1 MEPLKDLRDLV
12 GAAARAVSRPEVVIV
27 HEDFSTG
34 LAAKQLI
41 DQLFGRFNSGCKHQ
55 FKMWEFSAL
64 RLMGPRAQAVR
75 EAAQAPIVCLSAH
88 GDSSLLV
95 GVKDWAERWA
105 RETAANSCGLVVLL
119 GAVDRSPSGNT
130 PMIQFL
136 RHAANQRGASF
147 LLCST
152 DPSDHETAVCEA
164 TNRLCNLSR

>member
-12 GAAARAVSRPEVVIV
+12 GAAVRASSRPEVVIV

-34 LAAKQLI
+34 LAAKQLF
-41 DQLFGRFNSGCKHQ
+41 DQLFDRFDSGGKHQ

-88 GDSSLLV
+88 GDNSLLV

-105 RETAANSCGLVVLL
+105 REAAQNPSALVVLL
-119 GAVDRSPSGNT
+119 AAGARSASRDT
-130 PMIQFL
+130 LMTLFL
-136 RHAANQRGASF
+136 RH
-147 LLCST
+147 
-152 DPSDHETAVCEA
+152 
-164 TNRLCNLSR
+164 

>member
-12 GAAARAVSRPEVVIV
+12 GAAARAMSRPEVVIV

-34 LAAKQLI
+34 LAAKQLF
-41 DQLFGRFNSGCKHQ
+41 DQLFGRLDSGGKHQ

-64 RLMGPRAQAVR
+64 RLVGPRAQAVR

-88 GDSSLLV
+88 GDNSLLV

-105 RETAANSCGLVVLL
+105 RESSTHACALIVLL
-119 GAVDRSPSGNT
+119 GTVDRSPSGNT

-136 RHAANQRGASF
+136 RHVAKQRGAAF
-147 LLCST
+147 LLCAT
-152 DPSDHETAVCEA
+152 TTREQESDWEQKG
-164 TNRLCNLSR
+164 LCNTAR

>member
-12 GAAARAVSRPEVVIV
+12 GAAARAMSRPEVVIV

-34 LAAKQLI
+34 LAAKQLF
-41 DQLFGRFNSGCKHQ
+41 DQLFGRFDSGGKHQ

-64 RLMGPRAQAVR
+64 RLVGPRAQAVR

-88 GDSSLLV
+88 GDNSLLV

-105 RETAANSCGLVVLL
+105 RETAANACALVVLL

-136 RHAANQRGASF
+136 RHAATQRGASF

-152 DPSDHETAVCEA
+152 DPSDHDTGVCEA
-164 TNRLCNLSR
+164 TTGLCNLSR